1 MDLIIYLIVLAI
13 WGLFIGGLGRLAL
26 PGPDPMSLWMTM
38 AIGIAASWV
47 AGLVMYAISG
57 GSYGA
62 GIPISALV
70 ATLFVYLIRRRRGG
84 SLTEPGL
91 GPRRRRW

>member
-13 WGLFIGGLGRLAL
+13 WGLFIGALGRLAL

-38 AIGIAASWV
+38 GIGIVASWV

-62 GIPISALV
+62 GIPVSALA
-70 ATLFVYLIRRRRGG
+70 ATLFVYLLRRRRGG
-84 SLTEPGL
+84 SLTDPGL
-91 GPRRRRW
+91 GARRRRW

>member
-13 WGLFIGGLGRLAL
+13 WGLFIGALGRLAL

-38 AIGIAASWV
+38 GIGIVASWV
-47 AGLVMYAISG
+47 AGLIMYAVSG

-62 GIPISALV
+62 GIPVSALV
-70 ATLFVYLIRRRRGG
+70 ATLFVYLLRRRRGG
-84 SLTEPGL
+84 SLTDPGL
-91 GPRRRRW
+91 GARRRRW